1 MRRTGPTNVVI
12 RRTIDE
18 LKRTSSREGSK
29 IWRTVAELLE
39 KPRRRKI
46 AVNVGRINRYTE
58 SGEVVVV
65 PGKVIGAGELKHPV
79 TIAAVAFSSKA
90 LEKIRLVNGRALHI
104 LDLLR
109 ENPSGKGVK
118 IIG

>member
-1 MRRTGPTNVVI
+1 MRRTGPTNIVI

-18 LKRTSSREGSK
+18 LKRASSRGGGRV
-29 IWRTVAELLE
+29 WRTIAELLE
-39 KPRRRKI
+39 KPRRKRI
-46 AVNVGRINRYTE
+46 AVNVGRINKYVE
-58 SGEVVVV
+58 PGEVVVV

-79 TIAAVAFSSKA
+79 TVAAIAFSSKA
-90 LEKIRLVNGRALHI
+90 LEKIKSVNGRALHI